1 MTFKYEEYEAKIR
14 ARREAR
20 ERKRKEE
27 YNKRAETTAHNKKI
41 VVGRTKT
48 MMNQLVKMI
57 RESGLSQTKISQMSG
72 VCTATLTRIVRGRN
86 HDSAP
91 FSAVVGICR
100 ALGYKVIFE
109 EIPLEQDE
117 FINDRYVKGTRLL
130 DKKVESEQ

>member
-1 MTFKYEEYEAKIR
+1 MAFNYEEYEAKIR
-14 ARREAR
+14 ARIEAR
-20 ERKRKEE
+20 ERKRKDE
-27 YNKRAETTAHNKKI
+27 YNKRAATTAHNKKI

-100 ALGYKVIFE
+100 ALGYRVVFE
-109 EIPLEQDE
+109 EIPLEEDE
-117 FINDRYVKGTRLL
+117 FINDRYIKATKIL
-130 DKKVESEQ
+130 DKKAETE